1 MSKTSI
7 VRAEL
12 VSDAAR
18 LGKPIPKQS
27 NVYEEI
33 VRKGWE
39 QVKRQNRK

>member
-1 MSKTSI
+1 

-27 NVYEEI
+27 NVHEEI
-33 VRKGWE
+33 VKRGWE
-39 QVKRQNRK
+39 QTKEGKK